1 MLQAKYYPKNF
12 TNQKPNLEKM
22 YKLHSVSKTEKAYL
36 DGLEQKLGQ
45 KIIRQVVFGKWL
57 VDGLLTNSNVI
68 IEYDGP
74 QNHQSPEKQLKDEK
88 RDDEFLKM
96 GFQIYRLQWY
106 EFVKDSKLY
115 QKALQNAVEFSA
127 KDIKTL
133 IQLSK
138 LKN

>member
-1 MLQAKYYPKNF
+1 MLQANYPKNF
-12 TNQKPNLEKM
+12 TNQKPNLERM

-74 QNHQSPEKQLKDEK
+74 QNHQSPEKQLKDER

-127 KDIKTL
+127 KDISIL

>member
-1 MLQAKYYPKNF
+1 MLQANYPKNF
-12 TNQKPNLEKM
+12 TNQKPNLERM

-68 IEYDGP
+68 VEYDGP
-74 QNHQSPEKQLKDEK
+74 QNHQSPEKQLKDER

-127 KDIKTL
+127 KDINIL

>member
-1 MLQAKYYPKNF
+1 MLQANYPKNF
-12 TNQKPNLEKM
+12 TNQKPNLERM

-74 QNHQSPEKQLKDEK
+74 QNHQSPEKQLKDER

-106 EFVKDSKLY
+106 EFVRDSKLY
-115 QKALQNAVEFSA
+115 QKALKNAVEFSA
-127 KDIKTL
+127 KDISIL

>member
-1 MLQAKYYPKNF
+1 MLQANYPKNF
-12 TNQKPNLEKM
+12 TNQKPNLERM

-74 QNHQSPEKQLKDEK
+74 QNHQSPEKQLKDER

-127 KDIKTL
+127 KDISML

>member
-1 MLQAKYYPKNF
+1 MLQANYPKNF
-12 TNQKPNLEKM
+12 TNQKPNLERM

-74 QNHQSPEKQLKDEK
+74 QNHQSPEKQLKDER

-106 EFVKDSKLY
+106 EFVRDSKLY
-115 QKALQNAVEFSA
+115 QKALKNAVEFSA
-127 KDIKTL
+127 KDISIL
-133 IQLSK
+133 IQLQN

>member
-1 MLQAKYYPKNF
+1 MLQANYPKNF
-12 TNQKPNLEKM
+12 TNQKPNLERM

-68 IEYDGP
+68 VEYDGP
-74 QNHQSPEKQLKDEK
+74 QNHQSPEKQLKDER

-127 KDIKTL
+127 KDISIL

>member
-1 MLQAKYYPKNF
+1 MLQANYPKNF
-12 TNQKPNLEKM
+12 TNQKPNLERM

-74 QNHQSPEKQLKDEK
+74 QNHQSPEKQIKDER

-106 EFVKDSKLY
+106 EFVRDSKLY
-115 QKALQNAVEFSA
+115 QKALKNAVEFSA
-127 KDIKTL
+127 KDISIL

>member
-1 MLQAKYYPKNF
+1 MLQANYPKNY
-12 TNQKPNLEKM
+12 TDQKPNLERM
-22 YKLHSVSKTEKAYL
+22 HKLHSVSKTEKAYL

-74 QNHQSPEKQLKDEK
+74 QNHQSPEKQLKDER

-127 KDIKTL
+127 KDISIL

>member
-1 MLQAKYYPKNF
+1 MLQANYPKNF
-12 TNQKPNLEKM
+12 TNQKPNLERM

-74 QNHQSPEKQLKDEK
+74 QNHQSPEKQIKDER

-127 KDIKTL
+127 KDISIL

>member
-1 MLQAKYYPKNF
+1 MLQANYPKNF
-12 TNQKPNLEKM
+12 TNQKPNLERM

-57 VDGLLTNSNVI
+57 VDGLLTNSNVS

>member
-1 MLQAKYYPKNF
+1 MLQANYPKNF
-12 TNQKPNLEKM
+12 TNQKPNLERM

-127 KDIKTL
+127 KDINIL

>member
-1 MLQAKYYPKNF
+1 MLQTYYPKSQI
-12 TNQKPNLEKM
+12 NQKPNLEKL
-22 YKLHSVSKTEKAYL
+22 YQVHSVSKTEKDYL

-74 QNHQSPEKQLKDEK
+74 ENHQSQKNQKKDLA
-88 RDDEFLKM
+88 RDREFLKI
-96 GFQIYRLQWY
+96 GFRIYRLQWF
-106 EFVKDSKLY
+106 EFEKNYQLY
-115 QKALQNAVEFSA
+115 QKQLKKAVEFSA
-127 KDIKTL
+127 KDIQIL
-133 IQLSK
+133 IQFSK

>member
-1 MLQAKYYPKNF
+1 MH
-12 TNQKPNLEKM
+12 
-22 YKLHSVSKTEKAYL
+22 KLHSLSKTEKAYL

-74 QNHQSPEKQLKDEK
+74 QNHQSPEKQIKDER

-115 QKALQNAVEFSA
+115 QKALKNAVEFSA
-127 KDIKTL
+127 KDISIL

>member
-1 MLQAKYYPKNF
+1 MLQANYPKNF
-12 TNQKPNLEKM
+12 TNQKPNLERM

-68 IEYDGP
+68 VEYDGP
-74 QNHQSPEKQLKDEK
+74 QNHQSPEKQLKDER

>member
-1 MLQAKYYPKNF
+1 MLQANYPKNF
-12 TNQKPNLEKM
+12 TNQKPNLERM

-74 QNHQSPEKQLKDEK
+74 QNHQSPEKQIKDER

-127 KDIKTL
+127 KDISIL
-133 IQLSK
+133 IQLQN